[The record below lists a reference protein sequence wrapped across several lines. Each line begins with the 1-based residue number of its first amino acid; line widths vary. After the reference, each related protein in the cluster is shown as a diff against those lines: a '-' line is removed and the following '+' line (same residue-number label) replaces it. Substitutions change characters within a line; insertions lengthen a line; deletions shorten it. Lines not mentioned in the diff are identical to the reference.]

1 MTGFWRW
8 ESKRSVRQVNKGE
21 IFDRGQVFDALDR
34 EADAGF
40 FGVMR
45 HFVEDLEQAFKD
57 IYLSDGGN
65 RPDVLDEGNPKTSST
80 WAEIDDISVL

>member
-34 EADAGF
+34 EADAGS

-45 HFVEDLEQAFKD
+45 HFVEDFEQVFRD
-57 IYLSDGGN
+57 ISLLGGGN
-65 RPDVLDEGNPKTSST
+65 RPDVQDEGNPKTPST
-80 WAEIDDISVL
+80 